1 MGVGIQSVM
10 LKEDIFPLIF
20 FSFPSS
26 ALEEQKYPAA
36 LSSWVKLID
45 RGLIS
50 NPNSTNG
57 TLLCDSRLGNSVW
70 LPFLTHR
77 GQSGIEKLRD
87 HLLHFT
93 TLFFVIEV
101 KFT

>member
-1 MGVGIQSVM
+1 M
-10 LKEDIFPLIF
+10 LEEDIFPLIF
-20 FSFPSS
+20 FSFPCS
-26 ALEEQKYPAA
+26 ALGEQEYPAA
-36 LSSWVKLID
+36 LSSCVKLID

-50 NPNSTNG
+50 DPNSTNAA
-57 TLLCDSRLGNSVW
+57 LLYKSRLGNSVW

-87 HLLHFT
+87 HFPHFT
-93 TLFFVIEV
+93 TLGCLFFLIEV